1 MIGPQ
6 DMFGDVSENTTTI
19 KILHTTYV
27 VIIAHCYSIE
37 SSLYSLLPLQQVV
50 LGIPHEAF
58 EDQLEALKDKV
69 GVNNDVDL
77 SAEQLEEL
85 CGMYLKVYDA
95 YKKEF
100 PQNALAQLRAC
111 IKAVFGSWNSERAIK
126 YREINQITTLLGTA
140 CNIQTMV
147 FGNLG
152 NHSGTGV
159 AFSRDPGTGE
169 SKLKGKFTCY
179 VMKLSSTLSA
189 MLCRFFLP
197 FVYALQE
204 NIW

>member
-1 MIGPQ
+1 
-6 DMFGDVSENTTTI
+6 MFGD
-19 KILHTTYV
+19 
-27 VIIAHCYSIE
+27 
-37 SSLYSLLPLQQVV
+37 VV

-58 EDQLEALKDKV
+58 EDQLDALKSKV
-69 GVNNDVDL
+69 GVSDDTDL

-100 PQNALAQLRAC
+100 PQDAKAQLRAC

-126 YREINQITTLLGTA
+126 YREINQITNLLGTA

-152 NHSGTGV
+152 TGSGTGV
-159 AFSRDPGTGE
+159 AFSRDPGTGVRE
-169 SKLKGKFTCY
+169 LKGEYLVNAQGEDVVAGKFCCA
-179 VMKLSSTLSA
+179 S
-189 MLCRFFLP
+189 
-197 FVYALQE
+197 
-204 NIW
+204 